1 MVRSEH
7 TLKFRRYHLFLL
19 ALMLLTFASCQ
30 LRADRSVKPDM
41 EWMQRPSASLK
52 PGLLTNGKTY
62 LAVNPS
68 IYDQSNTGL
77 INLTT
82 TVSLRNLDP
91 EREVQLNSIQLY
103 DTGGNLVKAYIDS
116 PILMKPLETLQLI
129 IVHEDNTGGTGAHF
143 IFDWSTQPLGAE
155 PQFDAVMIST
165 YGQGISF
172 QFAGVRIK

>member
-1 MVRSEH
+1 MKLNHLILSVLSLMVFS
-7 TLKFRRYHLFLL
+7 L
-19 ALMLLTFASCQ
+19 ASCE
-30 LRADRSVKPDM
+30 LRSDRAVKPDM
-41 EWMQRPSASLK
+41 EWMQRSSASLK

-91 EREVQLNSIQLY
+91 EREVQLNAIQLY
-103 DTGGNLVKAYIDS
+103 DTGGNLVKAYIAS
-116 PILMKPLETLQLI
+116 PILMQPLETLQLI
-129 IVHEDNTGGTGAHF
+129 IVHEDNSGGTGANF
-143 IFDWSTQPLGAE
+143 VFDWSTQPLGIE
-155 PQFDAVMIST
+155 PRFDAVMIST

-172 QFAGVRIK
+172 QFEGIRVK